1 MYFVFIRYY
10 SLAYIF
16 FSNDVIEFTRLRY
29 ATVLGLP
36 KWEEMFRL
44 FLLCLFLLMC
54 LRLGALSPSAAAAAV
69 AAGLAA
75 AAGSALRLSVVAAGL
90 ALSAARH
97 LAGASRPAASPAAG
111 GACGRLL
118 APLPADTLVSCDHCL
133 IHTLP
138 YSTAHATTHR
148 DTRLHKHPGFRI
160 YNNYQQTARQEQ
172 LSYPFFSLQ
181 LSKLTNV

>member
-54 LRLGALSPSAAAAAV
+54 LRLGALSPSAAAV